1 MKVVSQLNNA
11 GYFTG
16 ATYADPSPLE
26 PGVYLFP
33 AGTIDVEP
41 PVIPVNN
48 VARWDFENSTWVF
61 TPNPEEFL
69 PEKPYVPR
77 QVTMRQARLALL
89 GAGKL
94 SAVAAAIAT
103 LPSPTKEAVEIEW
116 EYSQTVE
123 RERPFVAMLGA
134 ALGLDEQK
142 LDDLFILANT
152 L

>member
-1 MKVVSQLNNA
+1 MKVVSQLNSA

-16 ATYADPSPLE
+16 ATYADESPLE

-33 AGTIDVEP
+33 GGTIDVEP
-41 PVIPVNN
+41 PAVPLNH
-48 VARWDFENSTWVF
+48 VARWDFDNLSWVF
-61 TPNPEEFL
+61 TPNPTEFL

-89 GAGKL
+89 SAGKL
-94 SAVAAAIAT
+94 AAVTAAIAT

-134 ALGLDEQK
+134 ALDLDDRK